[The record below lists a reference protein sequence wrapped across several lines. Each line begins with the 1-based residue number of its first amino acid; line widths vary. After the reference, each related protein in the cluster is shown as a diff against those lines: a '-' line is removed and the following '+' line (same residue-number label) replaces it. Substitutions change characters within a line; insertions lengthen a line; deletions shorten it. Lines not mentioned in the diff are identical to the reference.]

1 MWVGLGFVGWAEL
14 GLRLI
19 VWVWLRLVGRVEQVL
34 RMGLW
39 VGLGIGLFL
48 AG

>member
-14 GLRLI
+14 GLR
-19 VWVWLRLVGRVEQVL
+19 
-34 RMGLW
+34 MGLW
-39 VGLGIGLFL
+39 VGLGLGLFL